1 MIGRLLLILGLSLG
15 VGLYLPDSR
24 AIIIDWLE
32 PVLQPGYRWMTR
44 QELREIA
51 RNLDTYLEG
60 RGSDPL
66 RESDFNAWLQVTYP
80 QASSRFD
87 SWGTRYSAE
96 ASRRGVL
103 VFSAG
108 PDRRFRTADDLDWEE
123 ARD

>member
-32 PVLQPGYRWMTR
+32 PVMQPGYRRMTR

-51 RNLDTYLEG
+51 RDL
-60 RGSDPL
+60 DPL
-66 RESDFNAWLQVTYP
+66 GESDFNAWLQVTYP
-80 QASSRFD
+80 QASSRVD
-87 SWGTRYSAE
+87 SWGTPYSAE
-96 ASRRGVL
+96 ATRRGVL